1 MDTIVGHLCRPVVS
15 VDMDATVQDVLENAD
30 WNKVS
35 SVVVLDQD
43 KNVVGIISE
52 KDMVYAESLGI
63 KKKDLKAWQ
72 ICSKNIVKISP
83 EDSTAGAARLM
94 VDHKVHHVLVM
105 TGDYV
110 EGVVS
115 TMDVL
120 KQFIDT
126 KNSR

>member
-1 MDTIVGHLCRPVVS
+1 MDTIVEHLCKPVVA
-15 VDMDATVQDVLENAD
+15 VDMDATVQDVLENTD
-30 WNKVS
+30 WNKIS

-43 KNVVGIISE
+43 KNVIGLISE

-72 ICSKNIVKISP
+72 ICSRNIVRISS

-94 VDHKVHHVLVM
+94 VDQNVHHVLVM

-115 TMDVL
+115 IMDVL
-120 KQFIDT
+120 RQLLDSK
-126 KNSR
+126 